1 MTMQFS
7 SEDHVHTPSVIDY
20 QASVKSEL
28 SAEPM
33 LSQKARL
40 LGVLIELLRAQ
51 RAAII
56 KRDAAELDRL
66 FDKLSDVAVAFGE
79 VADSGPTEPDA
90 VAQIVQ
96 MTAVAKS
103 EIGINRKLFSNGM
116 AVGEHFVR
124 SIAAAAQSPEN
135 LLFTG
140 VA

>member
-1 MTMQFS
+1 MDS
-7 SEDHVHTPSVIDY
+7 TPN
-20 QASVKSEL
+20 EPLL
-28 SAEPM
+28 SD
-33 LSQKARL
+33 KARL
-40 LGVLIELLRAQ
+40 LAVFIELLRAQ
-51 RAAII
+51 RTAII

-66 FDKLSDVAVAFGE
+66 FDKLSDVAVAFRE
-79 VADSGPTEPDA
+79 VAGEGPAEPGA
-90 VAQIVQ
+90 VAQIVE

-103 EIGINRKLFSNGM
+103 QIGINRKLFSNGM